1 MRSQAQI
8 DEADVDRVLSA
19 LGSGHFLL
27 TSQHGGKRAGITTRW
42 VMACAHTPLLVS
54 AAVHRGHWIAPI
66 IRDSHAFAICAV
78 DPGATL
84 LLRKCAE
91 TCRPRDGDPF
101 DFVPTTRLATGSPI
115 VEGDSLALDCEVR
128 RHIDLEADYE
138 LYVGLVLATRID
150 GVVTR
155 FSTSEC
161 DHQLDASRSMRG
173 PRR

>member
-1 MRSQAQI
+1 VRSHAQLC
-8 DEADVDRVLSA
+8 ETDVDRVLSA

-27 TSQHGGKRAGITTRW
+27 TSHHGGKRAGITTRW

-54 AAVHRGHWIAPI
+54 AAVRRGHWIAPL
-66 IRDSHAFAICAV
+66 IRDSHTFAICAV

-91 TCRPRDGDPF
+91 TSRPRDGDPF
-101 DFVPTTRLATGSPI
+101 DCLPTTRLATGSPI
-115 VEGDSLALDCEVR
+115 IEGEGLALDCEVR

-138 LYVGLVLATRID
+138 LYVGLVVATRVD

-155 FSTSEC
+155 I
-161 DHQLDASRSMRG
+161 ASPDDELPLEAPRSARG
-173 PRR
+173 QRP